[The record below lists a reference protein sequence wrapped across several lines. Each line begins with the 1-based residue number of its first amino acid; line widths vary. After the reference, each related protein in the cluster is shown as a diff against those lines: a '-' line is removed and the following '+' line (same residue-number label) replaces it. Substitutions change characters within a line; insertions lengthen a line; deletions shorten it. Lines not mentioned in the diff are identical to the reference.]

1 MIKTPYSGVFFFF
14 SNKKSFYPLFFC
26 KKCGKMVKHL
36 TANILSFQG
45 TRYEFIFVGGTHVR
59 AVYTQCV

>member
-1 MIKTPYSGVFFFF
+1 MIKTPYSGVFSF
-14 SNKKSFYPLFFC
+14 SLIKNPFTHLFFC
-26 KKCGKMVKHL
+26 KKYGKMVKHL